1 MMVVV
6 PSLTESEE
14 SHPPIVGGAITSLE
28 AARTP
33 NMCGGI
39 DQPSGVV
46 SRNGAKEDT
55 PKQEGPSANEEE
67 HDAED
72 NRGHKMKFGDP
83 DMKVGDVA
91 LKGHI
96 VLPQGVT
103 NEDPAHSGPPFALAG
118 RVRVAVR
125 VGELMVHAVG

>member
-14 SHPPIVGGAITSLE
+14 SHPPIVCGAITSLE

-33 NMCGGI
+33 NMYGEI

-55 PKQEGPSANEEE
+55 QS
-67 HDAED
+67 
-72 NRGHKMKFGDP
+72 R
-83 DMKVGDVA
+83 
-91 LKGHI
+91 KGHPPTRKSMMPIII
-96 VLPQGVT
+96 VGT
-103 NEDPAHSGPPFALAG
+103 K
-118 RVRVAVR
+118 
-125 VGELMVHAVG
+125 